1 MEYGQLHSAHTS
13 VLLLDTVAHAVVSP
27 ADVDMLAELL
37 SEVAAHWDLF
47 LGQLGLPQHK
57 RDVIRQDN
65 ARMAKFS
72 VRCLLDGL
80 HGWVESEDRPTY
92 GRITAALRGSTV
104 CNEALAQRVEQFAE
118 RHSLGM
124 SNAAVIVC

>member
-1 MEYGQLHSAHTS
+1 M
-13 VLLLDTVAHAVVSP
+13 VSP

-47 LGQLGLPQHK
+47 LGQLGLPQHV
-57 RDVIRQDN
+57 RDEIRHDN

-72 VRCLLDGL
+72 KRCLLEGL

-92 GRITAALRGSTV
+92 GRITTALRGSTV
-104 CNEALAQRVEQFAE
+104 RNEALAQRVEQFAE
-118 RHSLGM
+118 RQQTCKSDTVVTCYNGG
-124 SNAAVIVC
+124 AVFAVI